1 MAGGLAGAATI
12 PELRKRITFTLLM
25 LAVYRA
31 GVQIPTPG
39 INGEA
44 LGAFFDKQ
52 DRL

>member
-1 MAGGLAGAATI
+1 MAGALQSVANI

-44 LGAFFDKQ
+44 LASFFEKNA
-52 DRL
+52 